1 MISIFQLFPSSGEK
15 TSTDTTKRDGY
26 TVPPV
31 SKSHPVTPPVKSVAE
46 DIRVGQVPVTLT
58 KSEPKP
64 TKQVEDQKEVT
75 KEKTKSVDA
84 DDEPIGDYP
93 PNYFTPMEADAN
105 TKDKEQGKVTE
116 TKNKSKWARDDQA
129 FVFLL
134 TNDQPMHLIWAL
146 EGSLRDVN
154 STRRRI
160 VLATPKVSAGVKDTL
175 TKLGMEVRDIEQP
188 QHKNFKTQFAH
199 WADTLAKLFI
209 FDLPGIKQFIYLDA
223 DTMVNKNVDYLF
235 DKNTDAMVYAMRDV
249 IDCSNGNPHMNA
261 GLLVARPNAT
271 LKAELFGLLEDEHF
285 FKDRKGDQEML
296 DVYLQRQYVPIQHLQ
311 PFQFHSSRML
321 VKQRSSL
328 SNFLVAPCHQSNLP
342 QTRLVRYLSSSRS
355 GMLTLLPE
363 TAMSFLVRCNC
374 LRHKTITHYELDVRS
389 FSFVWR
395 SCWYRPHFGLSSESA
410 HGILCS

>member
-26 TVPPV
+26 AVPPI
-31 SKSHPVTPPVKSVAE
+31 SKPRLVTSPVKSVVE
-46 DIRVGQVPVTLT
+46 DIRVGKVPVTLPV
-58 KSEPKP
+58 SEPKP
-64 TKQVEDQKEVT
+64 VKTVEEQKDEKKETTKPTE
-75 KEKTKSVDA
+75 A

-93 PNYFTPMEADAN
+93 PNYFIPMEDEPIAKKN
-105 TKDKEQGKVTE
+105 EEVKVTK
-116 TKNKSKWARDDQA
+116 TTNKSKWARDDQA
-129 FVFLL
+129 FIFLL

-160 VLATPKVSAGVKDTL
+160 VLATPKVSAGAKDTL

-188 QHKNFKTQFAH
+188 THKNFKTQFAH

-235 DKNTDAMVYAMRDV
+235 DKPTDGMVYAMRDV

-271 LKAELFGLLEDEHF
+271 LKAELFHLLEDPNF

-296 DVYLQRQYVPIQHLQ
+296 DVYLQRQYVLLQ
-311 PFQFHSSRML
+311 ALHTFQR
-321 VKQRSSL
+321 
-328 SNFLVAPCHQSNLP
+328 
-342 QTRLVRYLSSSRS
+342 
-355 GMLTLLPE
+355 
-363 TAMSFLVRCNC
+363 
-374 LRHKTITHYELDVRS
+374 
-389 FSFVWR
+389 
-395 SCWYRPHFGLSSESA
+395 
-410 HGILCS
+410 